1 MWNLLSRY
9 QKRAGAY
16 QFPFTASRS
25 LAAQMLST
33 KIRSTIIFSYF
44 EVIAKEQGIKSM
56 TEEEYAMKFAMLI
69 ILDEK
74 KVAGMDQYLENYK
87 YIMEQYSRLLKTHP
101 SMLVPEDYGEKND
114 EESRKAAKV
123 LEEVCKVGNIGL
135 VLRQSS
141 LDRSKLFSLF
151 VEAIYRALIL
161 VHFYAPEGELLS
173 MILKETYFGFKE
185 KSDIQLCKIM
195 HVSRATYYRRKQ
207 QALMYAGYFFYEAV
221 LPDMEGKI

>member
-1 MWNLLSRY
+1 
-9 QKRAGAY
+9 
-16 QFPFTASRS
+16 
-25 LAAQMLST
+25 MLST

-69 ILDEK
+69 ILDEHHQWK
-74 KVAGMDQYLENYK
+74 KAESFPGCTPLYLSCHWYRTGGSSVSF
-87 YIMEQYSRLLKTHP
+87 MEQYSRLLKTHP
-101 SMLVPEDYGEKND
+101 SLLVPEDYGEKND

-173 MILKETYFGFKE
+173 TILKETYFGFKE

>member
-1 MWNLLSRY
+1 
-9 QKRAGAY
+9 
-16 QFPFTASRS
+16 
-25 LAAQMLST
+25 MLST
-33 KIRSTIIFSYF
+33 IIRSTIIFSYF

-101 SMLVPEDYGEKND
+101 SLLVPEDYGEKND

-173 MILKETYFGFKE
+173 TILKETYFGFKE